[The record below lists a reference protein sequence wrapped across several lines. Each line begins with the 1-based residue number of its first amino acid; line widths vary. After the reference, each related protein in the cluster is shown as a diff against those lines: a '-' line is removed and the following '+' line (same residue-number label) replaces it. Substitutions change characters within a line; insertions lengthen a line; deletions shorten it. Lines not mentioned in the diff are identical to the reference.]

1 MIKTMKKLIFF
12 LSFIIVAGCTQAQ
25 NKAKIQ
31 NIPSYKI
38 LIADS
43 TYRTQANL
51 KKNEPVMIIY
61 FSPDCSHCQQLMY
74 DMKGQMKDFSK
85 IQIVMITDAMY
96 KLVKGFYRDF
106 GISQYPNIIVG
117 TEQNSYAIINYY
129 DVKMTPYI
137 AIYNHKGKLVK
148 AYDKVPK
155 LKELAAMVKKA

>member
-25 NKAKIQ
+25 NNAKIQ

-38 LIADS
+38 LTADS

-51 KKNEPVMIIY
+51 KKNQPVMIIY

-96 KLVKGFYRDF
+96 KLVKGFHRDF
-106 GISQYPNIIVG
+106 GISQYPNIVVG
-117 TEQNSYAIINYY
+117 TEQSSYDIINYY
-129 DVKMTPYI
+129 NVKMTPYI
-137 AIYNHKGKLVK
+137 AIYNRNGKLVK

-155 LKELAAMVKKA
+155 LKELAATVKKA